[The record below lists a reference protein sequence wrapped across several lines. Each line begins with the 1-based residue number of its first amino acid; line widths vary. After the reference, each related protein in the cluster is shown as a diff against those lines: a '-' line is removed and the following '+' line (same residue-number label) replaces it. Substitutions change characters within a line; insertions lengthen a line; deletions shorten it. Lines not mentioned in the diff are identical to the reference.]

1 MWGIGRVLALF
12 QSTGDDS
19 DQNPA
24 PELDVACSDWRQGDI
39 FHDANTFVF
48 NHKWIP
54 QAVQET
60 HGAVVV
66 SQSCDASLPHRER
79 IQIAPLVRLE
89 DANDVREA
97 ASGGRTQYVAV
108 PRLGPD
114 FFADLD
120 GITTVAKAALVSC
133 ERVAGVESDAE
144 VREFAFSVSR
154 RYGRFAYPDEVVECL
169 NPLTAALKAKAR
181 KQQSPLG
188 QALASVHSIRVQCE
202 DWSCTP
208 YQLTLIVI
216 LEADVVPS
224 DPDDVGEPPP
234 NLDAP
239 SNANPKAQINKYV
252 NYLVESGRS
261 QRERYFAW
269 QYLAD
274 IWARQCEAA
283 AKSKGLTSFVS
294 SVTAELAAVDDF
306 PLSRVLRTESL
317 DLDYLSDSRKPM
329 V

>member
-1 MWGIGRVLALF
+1 VWSIGRILAIF
-12 QSTGDDS
+12 RSTENDP
-19 DQNPA
+19 DQHPA
-24 PELDVACSDWRQGDI
+24 PELGTSCRDWRQGDV
-39 FHDANTFVF
+39 FRDANTFVF
-48 NHKWIP
+48 DHNWAP
-54 QAVQET
+54 QLVRTT

-89 DANDVREA
+89 DADDVREA
-97 ASGGRTQYVAV
+97 LSGVRTQYVAV

-114 FFADLD
+114 FFVDLD
-120 GITTVAKAALVSC
+120 GITTVAKTALVSC
-133 ERVAGVESDAE
+133 ERVAGVKSDKE

-154 RYGRFAYPDEVVECL
+154 RYGRFAYADEVVACL
-169 NPLTAALKAKAR
+169 NPLTTALKAKAR
-181 KQQSPLG
+181 KEQSPLG
-188 QALASVHSIRVQCE
+188 QALASVHSIRVQCA
-202 DWSCTP
+202 DWTRTP

-216 LEADVVPS
+216 VEADVVPS
-224 DPDDVGEPPP
+224 DPDDIGQPPRD
-234 NLDAP
+234 LDAP
-239 SNANPKAQINKYV
+239 SSANLKTQINRYV
-252 NYLVESGRS
+252 SYLGESGRS
-261 QRERYFAW
+261 QSERYFAW

-283 AKSKGLTSFVS
+283 AQSMGLTGFVS
-294 SVTAELAAVDDF
+294 SVTAELTAVDDF